1 MMPIWES
8 AWKFLEVWPEIL
20 KETSALTHPAI
31 FRLTGGHSV
40 RLERLKLTRDLQS
53 RR

>member
-1 MMPIWES
+1 MPIWES
-8 AWKFLEVWPEIL
+8 AWTFLKVWPANL
-20 KETSALTHPAI
+20 HETSALAHPAI

-40 RLERLKLTRDLQS
+40 KLERLKLTRDLQP